1 MSFLPLTLDRLE
13 RASAQLL
20 DTLAARPRLA
30 AAALLA
36 LAVFTYL
43 PGVFLLPPVDR
54 TEIVYAQSSRG
65 MLERG
70 TAIDSSYEGE
80 RFAFRPIGIY
90 WLQAG
95 TGKLLGRGAWDDIAT
110 YRLPSLIAGI
120 LAVLATWWLTRPL
133 LGDRR
138 AVIAAALFAVSP
150 IVALQATLS
159 IPEGPLLLA
168 IVVAQLTLLR
178 LYCAPASDRDKQLW
192 LALAFWAAQGGGMLL
207 NALAV
212 PILSLATL
220 IALYVMDRRLDWLS
234 RLRPLIGIPLML
246 AIAAPWLLIRA
257 HFDGGVPFSGLTW
270 GEFIRALGGAQDMKW
285 KAAPLTF
292 TLAFLLGFLPGA
304 VLLWP
309 ALQNLWRERGDA
321 LQRFLFAWIVGY
333 WLYLELI
340 ASKPALYT
348 VQAMFPAAA
357 AAVAL
362 VLDRGLPEAAWQK
375 GHLALPPRMLRLP
388 YWLVLPGTIALF
400 AFIVNFA
407 RAPSTFLIVLGATL
421 VTALFGLAA
430 RAAGED
436 KAAAWITLSVAGFA
450 LFITYTF
457 GLLMPHLEKGWPA
470 PRIAEAVAPLRRCV
484 IGPVGV
490 VGFREPST
498 TFVLGRGANANVD
511 TLAGWMAGGEDGI
524 AVVEDRW
531 QPDLAKALAARG
543 AKAPPRLG
551 CVEAFNVMRGC
562 PLDFSIYATGRD
574 VLDPAARSP
583 RNTPAPSR
591 CRCSREDADPKSR
604 CR

>member
-1 MSFLPLTLDRLE
+1 MSFLPLTLERLE
-13 RASAQLL
+13 RASTQLL

-30 AAALLA
+30 AAALLV

-95 TGKLLGRGAWDDIAT
+95 AGKFLGRWAWDDIAT
-110 YRLPSLIAGI
+110 YRLPSLLAGI

-138 AVIAAALFAVSP
+138 AVIAAGLFAVSP

-246 AIAAPWLLIRA
+246 VIAAPWLLIRA

-304 VLLWP
+304 VLLWS

-340 ASKPALYT
+340 TSKPALYT

-362 VLDRGLPEAAWQK
+362 ILDREGKLT
-375 GHLALPPRMLRLP
+375 LPPYMLRLP
-388 YWLVLPGTIALF
+388 PWLVLGGTIVLF
-400 AFIVNFA
+400 AVLTNLA
-407 RAPSTFLIVLGATL
+407 QVRTGFLIVGGA
-421 VTALFGLAA
+421 VAIAVLFTYAAQAAKGGL
-430 RAAGED
+430 
-436 KAAAWITLSVAGFA
+436 AAAWIISSIAGFA

-457 GLLMPHLEKGWPA
+457 AVLMPSAEIGWPA

-498 TFVLGRGANANVD
+498 TFVLGRDANASVD
-511 TLAGWMAGGEDGI
+511 TLAGWMAGGSDGI

-574 VLDPAARSP
+574 VLDPGCKVADEFA
-583 RNTPAPSR
+583 
-591 CRCSREDADPKSR
+591 CSIPMPLLAEDTDPKSR